1 MTAVMSGDA
10 LSWPTVQYMIA
21 EVQYGGRIT
30 DDLDRE
36 LFVTYAAKWLCDD
49 VFRPSFAFNPYAADY
64 NYRIPDGLEIIT
76 YRNSIDTIPP
86 VDNPNIF
93 GLHTNADLTY
103 RLKEAT
109 EM

>member
-36 LFVTYAAKWLCDD
+36 LFVTYAAKWFCDD
-49 VFRPSFAFNPYAADY
+49 VFSKSFTFNNYTADY
-64 NYRIPDGLEIIT
+64 NYRIPEGFDVQV
-76 YRNSIDTIPP
+76 YRNAIDTIPS
-86 VDNPNIF
+86 VDSPLIF
-93 GLHTNADLTY
+93 GLHTNADL
-103 RLKEAT
+103 
-109 EM
+109 